1 MGKKNTVKDISIKV
15 LKSEK
20 LDTGSWYRQIVIG
33 GMEGSASVGHQL
45 RSIMLSKT
53 DGAAISAI
61 RINGAKHEFADLSEL
76 GVREDLLEIMLNVK
90 GISVHSEIKDTKYG
104 RIKVEGPGVITA
116 DLIELPSG
124 IQLHNPF
131 CYIATIS
138 KPTNFEIEFKFEN
151 GEGYRI
157 NDSRM
162 DSHEINPI
170 EEEKDFIYID
180 SIFMPIRKVNYKVET
195 VFDDNDNS
203 CERLFL
209 EIWTDGTLDPLDAYR
224 NSCKVLENK
233 FGNLLRAEIQ
243 NCVIFDLVKKRPV
256 GKRNVAQLKKWA
268 QTKIEEINLINE
280 QLDIEQY
287 KDISIEVLDLS
298 IRPYNCL
305 KKANINTIGELLKYS
320 INQLMGL
327 RNFGQKSANEV
338 SYKLKNQYNIT
349 LK

>member
-1 MGKKNTVKDISIKV
+1 MG
-15 LKSEK
+15 
-20 LDTGSWYRQIVIG
+20 
-33 GMEGSASVGHQL
+33 
-45 RSIMLSKT
+45 
-53 DGAAISAI
+53 
-61 RINGAKHEFADLSEL
+61 
-76 GVREDLLEIMLNVK
+76 
-90 GISVHSEIKDTKYG
+90 
-104 RIKVEGPGVITA
+104 
-116 DLIELPSG
+116 
-124 IQLHNPF
+124 
-131 CYIATIS
+131 
-138 KPTNFEIEFKFEN
+138 
-151 GEGYRI
+151 
-157 NDSRM
+157 

-209 EIWTDGTLDPLDAYR
+209 E
-224 NSCKVLENK
+224 NK
-233 FGNLLRAEIQ
+233 FGDLLRAEMQ
-243 NCVIFDLVKKRPV
+243 NCVIFDAVKKRPL
-256 GKRNVAQLKKWA
+256 GKKNAAQLKKWA

-280 QLDIEQY
+280 QLEIEQY

-320 INQLMGL
+320 NNQLMGL

-338 SYKLKNQYNIT
+338 SSKLKNQYNIT